1 MLHTV
6 FENNSQKVSLNQHC
20 ERSEQLLFR
29 KCISIFVTN
38 ILIPKIRM
46 RHFLIIFKHCQCP
59 ARLIRQWPQ
68 KRKLLRLLPIELGD
82 GCCYQP
88 IGSVNSPKRLQNSW
102 EDQFYFYFVLQ
113 VVDHQSSPLVF
124 SKECQIWTD
133 AFFCLALFFLSLR
146 HENWRVHR
154 AQNTGNIIKPGGTR
168 RAPVSCQTSISALFS
183 RGLSGMQKI
192 VNYRGSIVH
201 RTRQKL
207 WVAVRSAKHGTKNS
221 EASSFVKK
229 GGHDKKMILG
239 AWIMHVDLSLVIL
252 SSGFTSHLFLLVY
265 YWIFSVRRK

>member
-1 MLHTV
+1 MRGQVL
-6 FENNSQKVSLNQHC
+6 
-20 ERSEQLLFR
+20 LLF
-29 KCISIFVTN
+29 C
-38 ILIPKIRM
+38 L
-46 RHFLIIFKHCQCP
+46 
-59 ARLIRQWPQ
+59 A
-68 KRKLLRLLPIELGD
+68 G
-82 GCCYQP
+82 
-88 IGSVNSPKRLQNSW
+88 
-102 EDQFYFYFVLQ
+102 
-113 VVDHQSSPLVF
+113 VDHQSSPLVF

-201 RTRQKL
+201 WTRQKL

-239 AWIMHVDLSLVIL
+239 AWIHACGSLLGYSKQWIYEPSF
-252 SSGFTSHLFLLVY
+252 SSSLLLNLLRAEK
-265 YWIFSVRRK
+265 IS

>member
-1 MLHTV
+1 MP
-6 FENNSQKVSLNQHC
+6 
-20 ERSEQLLFR
+20 SEAN
-29 KCISIFVTN
+29 KAVTS
-38 ILIPKIRM
+38 
-46 RHFLIIFKHCQCP
+46 
-59 ARLIRQWPQ
+59 